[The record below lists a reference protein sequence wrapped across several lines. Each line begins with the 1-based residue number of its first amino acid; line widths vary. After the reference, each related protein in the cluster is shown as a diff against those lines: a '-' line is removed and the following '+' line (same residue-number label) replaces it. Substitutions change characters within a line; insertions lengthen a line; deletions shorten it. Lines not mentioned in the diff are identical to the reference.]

1 MPQRKIIVSRI
12 VMVVKLASGQAREFS
27 VRKKENEGEHHR
39 MGQSK
44 SYLRILINRQGGAK
58 FTGC

>member
-1 MPQRKIIVSRI
+1 
-12 VMVVKLASGQAREFS
+12 
-27 VRKKENEGEHHR
+27 

-58 FTGC
+58 FTGARGTGGEEVKITVAILLGIKKLFY